1 MHEVLPGPIV
11 DLLKSGSVAQFA
23 TVSATGAP
31 IDTPVLL
38 FPSEGLRSFDLA
50 TGLSYPAK
58 AERARRN
65 PRVGLLIEGGP
76 NEPVIS
82 IAGMAA
88 VKDSDLQAN
97 VDRYLSE
104 AAYTLAHNPDWSLAR
119 QAVWYWTRILVEIT
133 PARVVWWN
141 NPTVM
146 DRPPHRWD
154 APAGTIFPQ
163 SDPAPYGKT
172 SEAAKWQERPW
183 QELAAQALSRKAF
196 GHLSVIDAEGFPRPM
211 RASAIALT
219 ATGFGLEMPTGIP
232 WDTVGKACL
241 TFGGIETFIGEA
253 TVQSGS
259 VVMTVERTLPVFPMT
274 QDMTQLWQP
283 SDDTRRQL
291 MRRLREETERRGQ
304 PIPTIPDVRPKPSAG
319 YKRRM
324 ERKRAL
330 AAGVNTRSRQ
340 PEAIEND

>member
-1 MHEVLPGPIV
+1 MHEALPSHVV
-11 DLLKSGSVAQFA
+11 DLMKSSSVAEFV
-23 TVSATGAP
+23 TVSAAGVP
-31 IDTPVLL
+31 VDTPVLL
-38 FPSEGLRSFDLA
+38 FPSEGLQSFDLA

-104 AAYTLAHNPDWSLAR
+104 AAYTLAHDPDWSLAR
-119 QAVWYWTRILVEIT
+119 QAAWYWTRIIVEIT
-133 PARVVWWN
+133 PARVTWW
-141 NPTVM
+141 
-146 DRPPHRWD
+146 DRPTAMDHAPHRWEV
-154 APAGTIFPQ
+154 PAGTVFPQ
-163 SDPAPYGKT
+163 SDAAPRGKT

-183 QELAAQALSRKAF
+183 QELAAQALDRKAF
-196 GHLSVIDAEGFPRPM
+196 GHLSVIDAEGFPCPV

-219 ATGFGLEMPTGIP
+219 DTGFALATPSGIP
-232 WDTVGKACL
+232 WDMAGKACL
-241 TFGGIETFIGEA
+241 TFGGIETFIGEV
-253 TVQSGS
+253 TVERGN
-259 VVMTVERTLPVFPMT
+259 VAMAVERTLPVFPMT

-283 SDDTRRQL
+283 TDDTRTRL

-304 PIPTIPDVRPKPSAG
+304 PIPTIPDVRPEPSTG

-324 ERKRAL
+324 ERKKAL
-330 AAGVNTRSRQ
+330 STGVNTSSRH
-340 PEAIEND
+340 PSTMGNN